1 MNIFAFILFIL
12 VVNDL
17 LRYFVF
23 DPFELSMGRILVWLV
38 LIVLG
43 LRMLFLRSQK
53 KFIEETN

>member
-23 DPFELSMGRILVWLV
+23 DSFELSMGRILVWLV